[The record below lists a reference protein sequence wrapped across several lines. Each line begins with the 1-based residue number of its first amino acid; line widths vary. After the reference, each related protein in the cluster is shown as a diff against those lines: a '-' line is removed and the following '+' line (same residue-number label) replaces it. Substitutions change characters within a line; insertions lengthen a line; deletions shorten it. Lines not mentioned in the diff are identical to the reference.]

1 MYVAVVLS
9 IDVGYN
15 IERHNYPLKFLEMD
29 RSEQLSEITHTEI
42 VCALEVANSGDV
54 APKSNAL
61 GHCYFGRVFLFVNQL
76 LKSVGLS

>member
-29 RSEQLSEITHTEI
+29 RSEITHTEI